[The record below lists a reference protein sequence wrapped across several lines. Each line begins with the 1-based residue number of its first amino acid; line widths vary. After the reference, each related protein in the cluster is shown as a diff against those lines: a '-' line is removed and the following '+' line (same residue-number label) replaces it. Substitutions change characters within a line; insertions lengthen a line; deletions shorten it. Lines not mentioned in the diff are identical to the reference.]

1 MVVDRLAESG
11 RYVSVHPLF
20 QQAFAFLNQVAGDP
34 GRFTDG
40 RHTLVEG
47 RLVVILERAEGR
59 GMAGARLEAHRKMID
74 IQLVLSGAERIG
86 WRPQPECPGV
96 AEAYSDERDI
106 EFYQDQP
113 TTFLELRPGDFAIFF
128 PSDAHAPLAG
138 SGPLRKAIAKVAV
151 E

>member
-11 RYVSVHPLF
+11 RYLRMHPLF
-20 QQAFAFLNQVAGDP
+20 QQAFGFLNEVARGP
-34 GRFTDG
+34 ERFADG

-47 RLVVILERAEGR
+47 QLAVILERAEGR
-59 GMAGARLEAHRKMID
+59 GPAGARLEAHRKMID
-74 IQLVLSGAERIG
+74 IQLVLSGEERIG
-86 WRPQPECPGV
+86 WRPQPECREIV
-96 AEAYSDERDI
+96 EAYSAERDI
-106 EFYQDQP
+106 EFYLEKP
-113 TTFLELRPGDFAIFF
+113 TAWLDLRPGDFAIFF